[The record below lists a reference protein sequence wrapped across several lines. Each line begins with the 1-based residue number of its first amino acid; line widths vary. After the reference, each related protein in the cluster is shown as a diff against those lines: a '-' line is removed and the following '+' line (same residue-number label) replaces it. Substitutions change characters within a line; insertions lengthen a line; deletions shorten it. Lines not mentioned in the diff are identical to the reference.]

1 MLLLRT
7 LLICDIL
14 QASAQT
20 QVVTSWKLV
29 APMAAEVGVPLFY
42 FFFGEGGTPL
52 IRPIYFGPKSYVE
65 HAKPELMLCTKFEV
79 ASFSGS
85 EIGRGTKL
93 FVCSP
98 SPDPC
103 RFWS

>member
-42 FFFGEGGTPL
+42 FFLGGGYSLNQT
-52 IRPIYFGPKSYVE
+52 
-65 HAKPELMLCTKFEV
+65 H
-79 ASFSGS
+79 
-85 EIGRGTKL
+85 L
-93 FVCSP
+93 FWP
-98 SPDPC
+98 
-103 RFWS
+103 